1 MSQHLRK
8 KSKIKGDPGKRV
20 QISEALPMPRNPCF
34 SCQYLRSPPS
44 PLRTIGSL
52 FSLWHTTNTVPEKKQ
67 QGASFLTSRIRGRE
81 EEEEHQV
88 PFPRLASGIIVGS
101 SFVKGFEEKA
111 TTGYC
116 KKLSSFSTVLGK
128 NIESFF
134 FFCKIFWDSP
144 PHNLTRSE
152 L

>member
-1 MSQHLRK
+1 MSQPLRK
-8 KSKIKGDPGKRV
+8 KSKIKGAPGKRV

-52 FSLWHTTNTVPEKKQ
+52 FPCDTQQTRSQKKKQ
-67 QGASFLTSRIRGRE
+67 QRASFLTSRIRGRE

-88 PFPRLASGIIVGS
+88 PFPRLASGNIVGS
-101 SFVKGFEEKA
+101 SFVKGLEEKA

-116 KKLSSFSTVLGK
+116 KKLSSFSTILGK
-128 NIESFF
+128 KHSKFFLLLQNILGL
-134 FFCKIFWDSP
+134 SP
-144 PHNLTRSE
+144 A
-152 L
+152 